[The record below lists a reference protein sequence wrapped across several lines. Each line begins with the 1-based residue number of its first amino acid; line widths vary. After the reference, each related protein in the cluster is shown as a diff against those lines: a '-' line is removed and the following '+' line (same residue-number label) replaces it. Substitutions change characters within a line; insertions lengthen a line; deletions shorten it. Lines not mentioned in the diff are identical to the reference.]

1 MSFYFLIWNRIR
13 EDHGRH
19 RHAALRVF
27 HPCLQPD
34 RGWWRRYD
42 ICRWT
47 ILKNM
52 CILFFSFCVCF
63 CSMLLL
69 FILLSCSSV
78 LSLFFFF
85 SPPPPSLKGKRDL
98 WVNLLLMGSTFR
110 SCLLLNSFDLVIAYS
125 FFFLLFLFFIASHIF
140 FVLQPH
146 ARTQVHVLGLA

>member
-1 MSFYFLIWNRIR
+1 MFFYFLIWNRIR

-19 RHAALRVF
+19 RHAVLRVF

-98 WVNLLLMGSTFR
+98 WVNLLLTGVDVSPL
-110 SCLLLNSFDLVIAYS
+110 SSFELFWFSDCILFFFS
-125 FFFLLFLFFIASHIF
+125 FSFFLLQVIFSLFCNCKHTYL
-140 FVLQPH
+140 V
-146 ARTQVHVLGLA
+146 